1 VATGA
6 VMGRAAPAIGRTSG
20 SYKTFR
26 PLEGKFGHLFFQMV
40 LIALWTTDNLIGSEN
55 NGFKIL
61 IAVQTGIFVN
71 RHIFYLLFLGEHN
84 HFEGFWQALGFFIG
98 HPSSKAAAIRGTIN
112 S

>member
-40 LIALWTTDNLIGSEN
+40 LIAFGATDNLIGSEN
-55 NGFKIL
+55 NRFKIL
-61 IAVQTGIFVN
+61 VTVQTGVFIN
-71 RHIFYLLFLGEHN
+71 RHVFYLLF
-84 HFEGFWQALGFFIG
+84 
-98 HPSSKAAAIRGTIN
+98 
-112 S
+112 